1 MNLTR
6 ISRVRFLSIV
16 PPQVMQIVR
25 HMNRKIIK
33 STPFGSVGVIWTE
46 VNDNPKIIRILLS
59 KPGLSSEDQ
68 VSELHPNSEESSCAE
83 IDDVATAIKG
93 LLEGEEIEFSL
104 DVADLSLCTEF
115 QQLVLR
121 AEHRIPR
128 GSVSTY
134 RLIAEYLGKRNGARA
149 VGNALAD
156 NPFPLIVPCHRAIRS
171 DRHLGGYQGGLEM
184 KRALLEKEGIP
195 FDDAGRV
202 VCAQFHYERI
212 ASNKGIQPTR

>member
-1 MNLTR
+1 
-6 ISRVRFLSIV
+6 
-16 PPQVMQIVR
+16 
-25 HMNRKIIK
+25 MNRKIIK
-33 STPFGSVGVIWTE
+33 FTPFGSVGVIWTGL
-46 VNDNPKIIRILLS
+46 NDNPKIVRIVLS
-59 KPGLSSEDQ
+59 KPGLSAEDQ
-68 VSELHPNSEESSCAE
+68 VSEFYPNSQTSSCAE

-104 DVADLSLCTEF
+104 DVADLTLCTEF

-128 GSVSTY
+128 GRISTY

-149 VGNALAD
+149 VGNALAN

-195 FDDAGRV
+195 FDDTGRV
-202 VCAQFHYERI
+202 ACAQFHYERI
-212 ASNKGIQPTR
+212 IWNKGIEPTR

>member
-1 MNLTR
+1 
-6 ISRVRFLSIV
+6 
-16 PPQVMQIVR
+16 
-25 HMNRKIIK
+25 MNRKIIK
-33 STPFGSVGVIWTE
+33 STPFGSVGVIWAGLH
-46 VNDNPKIIRILLS
+46 DKPKIVRILLS
-59 KPGLSSEDQ
+59 KPGLSAEDR
-68 VSELHPNSEESSCAE
+68 VSEFYPNSQASSCAE

-104 DVADLSLCTEF
+104 DVAELTLCTEF

-128 GSVSTY
+128 GRISTY

-149 VGNALAD
+149 VGNALAN

-202 VCAQFHYERI
+202 ACAQFHYERI
-212 ASNKGIQPTR
+212 MSNKGIRPTR

>member
-1 MNLTR
+1 
-6 ISRVRFLSIV
+6 
-16 PPQVMQIVR
+16 
-25 HMNRKIIK
+25 MNRKIIK

-68 VSELHPNSEESSCAE
+68 MSELYPNSEASSCAE
-83 IDDVATAIKG
+83 IDDVATAMKG
-93 LLEGEEIEFSL
+93 LLEGEAIAFSL
-104 DVADLSLCTEF
+104 DVADLSLCTGF

-134 RLIAEYLGKRNGARA
+134 RRVGEYLGKRNGARA
-149 VGNALAD
+149 VGNALAN

-171 DRHLGGYQGGLEM
+171 DLHFGGYQGGL
-184 KRALLEKEGIP
+184 
-195 FDDAGRV
+195 
-202 VCAQFHYERI
+202 
-212 ASNKGIQPTR
+212 